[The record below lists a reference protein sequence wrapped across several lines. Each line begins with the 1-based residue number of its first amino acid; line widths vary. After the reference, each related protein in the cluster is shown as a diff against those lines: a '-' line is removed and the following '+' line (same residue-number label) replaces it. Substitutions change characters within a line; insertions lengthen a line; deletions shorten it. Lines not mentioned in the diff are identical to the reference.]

1 MKLNYRDRIMLTIV
15 IVILVWAVGIMF
27 FIKPSI
33 EAVQDSQ
40 AALDDAKA
48 QRATLQARVDED
60 ADLPE
65 RIEKAYKE
73 VTKMTESFYD
83 IQETQVAT
91 QKVDDLLLDNELKNL
106 NMNITDYSVM
116 TLNPYKFVSSRPQT
130 EIDKTIEAYK
140 NNEAMAKDDVL
151 VTPTNA
157 EANVD
162 ENGEVTAAPALIGYY
177 NIEFEFEGKLDD
189 FEAFCEKMKNE
200 NEEKTMFIGEMDYEY
215 VKEVSEGRDGEKE
228 TKISETDITGT
239 MTLQMMVVEK
249 LPDPN
254 TLAQPTVDDNAEAAD
269 EAKESTDS
277 Q

>member
-83 IQETQVAT
+83 IQ
-91 QKVDDLLLDNELKNL
+91 LKNL

-200 NEEKTMFIGEMDYEY
+200 NEEKTMFIGEMDYEF
-215 VKEVSEGRDGEKE
+215 VKEESKSNDGKE
-228 TKISETDITGT
+228 EAKLSETDITGK

-254 TLAQPTVDDNAEAAD
+254 TLAEPTPADNAAASD
-269 EAKESTDS
+269 EAKESADS